1 MATFTRT
8 DKQRALTD
16 ARQEIARIEGQDTQI
31 QMEIMAERA
40 RGYLDALMIMGA
52 ISQQE
57 YVQLIREVAEVESL
71 ELSAHS

>member
-1 MATFTRT
+1 MATFTRA
-8 DKQRALTD
+8 DKQRALTN

-40 RGYLDALMIMGA
+40 RGYLEALMIMGA
-52 ISQQE
+52 ISQPE
-57 YVQLIREVAEVESL
+57 YVQLLREMAEVESL

>member
-8 DKQRALTD
+8 DKQRAMTN
-16 ARQEIARIEGQDTQI
+16 ARQEIAQIEGQDTQI

-40 RGYLDALMIMGA
+40 RGYIEALMIMGA
-52 ISQQE
+52 ISQPE
-57 YVQLIREVAEVESL
+57 YVQLLREMVEVESL